1 MKTNDLLN
9 IFLVAFLAVLFI
21 WQYGTKSGR
30 DYRARQLKELA
41 DARKAKLEGTYVT
54 PRALKVRFAI
64 LGTLFYGFLSGVVA
78 ATFGGGL
85 YFFYALIPVGLLL
98 GGLFAF
104 FALKIADTAEQ
115 KHRSWNSFFWLSLL
129 VSPILTWIIVT
140 AISSEKVKTAQTVET
155 PAKDSGVTER
165 LVELKKLADSGVIT
179 SEEFEAKKQEL
190 LRRI

>member
-9 IFLVAFLAVLFI
+9 IFVVAFLAALFI

-30 DYRARQLKELA
+30 NYRARQLRELA

-78 ATFGGGL
+78 ATFGGGS
-85 YFFYALIPVGLLL
+85 FFYVLIPVGLLL

-140 AISSEKVKTAQTVET
+140 AISSEKVKTTQTPET
-155 PAKDSGVTER
+155 PAKDAGVTER
-165 LVELKKLADSGVIT
+165 LIELKKLADSGVIT